1 MSSRRQ
7 QRMRQGVNGSVGM
20 TSTQPATVGTP
31 LAAMTEMDVI
41 QAELAGLEQGMLQLR
56 LQQQEAAQALEQ
68 INNAIQQQAGAITAM
83 QRLAQTMQQR
93 AAERSKAAKV
103 EVAPAV
109 EAELAPAE

>member
-1 MSSRRQ
+1 
-7 QRMRQGVNGSVGM
+7 
-20 TSTQPATVGTP
+20 
-31 LAAMTEMDVI
+31 MTELDVI

-93 AAERSKAAKV
+93 AAERKKAA
-103 EVAPAV
+103 EAV
-109 EAELAPAE
+109 PDPTATLAGEAGA

>member
-7 QRMRQGVNGSVGM
+7 RAMRQGVSGSVG
-20 TSTQPATVGTP
+20 TTSSTQPAAPGRLVD
-31 LAAMTEMDVI
+31 MTEQDVI

-93 AAERSKAAKV
+93 AAERRRTD
-103 EVAPAV
+103 EVAV
-109 EAELAPAE
+109 EAVLTPAE

>member
-7 QRMRQGVNGSVGM
+7 RAMRQGVSGSVGT
-20 TSTQPATVGTP
+20 TSTQPAAPAGTR
-31 LAAMTEMDVI
+31 LADMTELDVI

-68 INNAIQQQAGAITAM
+68 INNAIQQQAGAITAV

-93 AAERSKAAKV
+93 ATELRTTN
-103 EVAPAV
+103 EVAV
-109 EAELAPAE
+109 EAELTSAE